1 MRVGDLV
8 PPSSCKAYTY
18 LFPKKPVQ
26 KIEVSSSKK
35 VMQSEQKIATEKY
48 YFYITYRYYY
58 VIVMYE
64 YFNTII
70 KILA

>member
-1 MRVGDLV
+1 
-8 PPSSCKAYTY
+8 
-18 LFPKKPVQ
+18 
-26 KIEVSSSKK
+26 
-35 VMQSEQKIATEKY
+35 MQSEQKIATEKY